1 MEKFQQVAFQKQLTK
16 TKSEVKNLGHQ
27 FGNVKK
33 FQASTG
39 TQIYQEK
46 TNNISYNDGKKI
58 AFVIDFLIEEIS
70 ITNKYTTSFLYLR
83 IFFH

>member
-1 MEKFQQVAFQKQLTK
+1 M
-16 TKSEVKNLGHQ
+16 GHQ

-83 IFFH
+83 IFFTDAIRTYYRPLLDANIARNLLY